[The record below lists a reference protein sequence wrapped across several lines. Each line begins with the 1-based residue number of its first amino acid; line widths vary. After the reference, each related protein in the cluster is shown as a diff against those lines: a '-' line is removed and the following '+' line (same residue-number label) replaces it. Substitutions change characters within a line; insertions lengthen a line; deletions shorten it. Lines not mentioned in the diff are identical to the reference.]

1 MGLVQIFILM
11 ACIFA
16 GFSSIG
22 GLQRVNVEIDQIN
35 QKSLA
40 SIKAIGVIDEQLR
53 AFRSTESDE
62 IGATSP
68 EALTS
73 LEAMIEPIEES
84 VTAAIKVYEPLVSS
98 KQEKALFRQ
107 LQAEWSR
114 YSETHGKTFKGA
126 MSSGN
131 KSDINTADSQLLQQQ
146 QAMSGTLA
154 SLRTINTAHAVSYA
168 KDAVKIYDQTRTQV
182 QLASLFLFAILIA
195 SALAV
200 HYNILR
206 PLKKINRLI
215 KDLADGNTDI
225 TVPYGNRRDEI
236 GEISRSLEVFR
247 AAALENMTLQRAA
260 EQQRQKADAERLVIQ
275 ERAERTAQ
283 ERLRQATSELAT
295 ALRRMATG
303 DLSFQIETVFSPE
316 FEPLRQDFNHS
327 LVELANTFASI
338 SETVE
343 IMNHSTKEMVMGAE
357 NLATR
362 TEQQAASL
370 EEAAAAVA
378 DISQKVLQAAQ
389 DAHDARTVSHN
400 ARSSVTTS
408 AHITHEIEDAMLRIE
423 TNAGQIV
430 RVIDV
435 IDNIAFQT
443 NVLALNASVEAARAG
458 EVGRGFAVVASEVR
472 SLAQKSSEAAKDIRS
487 LVIKSNTDIK
497 AGSGKVRDGSDTM
510 RLTADFIQ
518 NMGTNFDTIAQES
531 QNQSLRLSEIN
542 SVVGSLDRTT
552 QQNAAAA
559 QQFNAA
565 SHVLAEEGLRLNQLI
580 KRFHLPEDM
589 NERGQGEYDASQQF
603 RRAMLPA

>member
-1 MGLVQIFILM
+1 MGLVQVFILI

-35 QKSLA
+35 QKSLD
-40 SIKAIGVIDEQLR
+40 SIKAIGAIDEQLR

-62 IGATSP
+62 IGATTP
-68 EALTS
+68 EALAS

-84 VTAAIKVYEPLVSS
+84 VTAAIKVYEPQVSS
-98 KQEKALFRQ
+98 RQEKALFRQ

-114 YSETHGKTFKGA
+114 YSGTHGKTFESIV
-126 MSSGN
+126 SSGN
-131 KSDINTADSQLLQQQ
+131 RSDMNAADSQLLQQQ

-154 SLRTINTAHAVSYA
+154 SLRTINTSHAVSYA
-168 KDAVKIYDQTRTQV
+168 KDAVKIYDQTRTRV
-182 QLASLFLFAILIA
+182 QIAYLFLFAILVA
-195 SALAV
+195 SALTV

-206 PLKKINRLI
+206 PLKKINGRI
-215 KDLADGNTDI
+215 KDLAGGNTDI
-225 TVPYGNRRDEI
+225 HVPYGERGDEI

-247 AAALENMTLQRAA
+247 AAALENMKLQRGA

-283 ERLRQATSELAT
+283 ERLRQATGGLAT

-303 DLSFQIETVFSPE
+303 DLSFQIETIFSSE
-316 FEPLRQDFNHS
+316 FEPLRHDFNHS
-327 LVELANTFASI
+327 LMELANTFASI
-338 SETVE
+338 SEAVE
-343 IMNHSTKEMVMGAE
+343 IMNHSTREMVTGAE

-378 DISQKVLQAAQ
+378 DISQKVLQAAES
-389 DAHDARTVSHN
+389 AHDARTVSHN
-400 ARSSVTTS
+400 ARSSVATS
-408 AHITHEIEDAMLRIE
+408 AHITHEIENAMQRIE

-472 SLAQKSSEAAKDIRS
+472 SLAQKSSEAAKDIRA
-487 LVIKSNTDIK
+487 LVIKSNTDIR
-497 AGSGKVRDGSDTM
+497 AGSGKVRDGSETM

-518 NMGTNFDTIAQES
+518 NMGTNFDAIAEES
-531 QNQSLRLSEIN
+531 QDQSLRLSEIN
-542 SVVGSLDRTT
+542 SVVGSLDKTT

-580 KRFHLPEDM
+580 KRFHLPESM
-589 NERGQGEYDASQQF
+589 EERGQGEYARQRS
-603 RRAMLPA
+603 RHEMVPA

>member
-1 MGLVQIFILM
+1 M

-84 VTAAIKVYEPLVSS
+84 VTAAIKVYEPLVRS

-168 KDAVKIYDQTRTQV
+168 KDAVKIYDQTRTKV
-182 QLASLFLFAILIA
+182 QLAYLFLFAILIA

>member
-1 MGLVQIFILM
+1 MGLVQVFILI

-22 GLQRVNVEIDQIN
+22 GLQQVNVEIDQIN

-40 SIKAIGVIDEQLR
+40 SIKAIGAIDEQLR

-62 IGATSP
+62 IDATTP

-84 VTAAIKVYEPLVSS
+84 VTAAIKVYEPQVSS

-114 YSETHGKTFKGA
+114 YSGTHGKTFKSIV
-126 MSSGN
+126 SSGN
-131 KSDINTADSQLLQQQ
+131 RSDMNAADSQLLQQQ

-154 SLRTINTAHAVSYA
+154 SLRTINTSHAVSYA
-168 KDAVKIYDQTRTQV
+168 KDAVKIYDQTRTRV
-182 QLASLFLFAILIA
+182 QIAYLFLFAILVA
-195 SALAV
+195 SALTV

-206 PLKKINRLI
+206 PLKKINGRI
-215 KDLADGNTDI
+215 KDLAGGNTDI
-225 TVPYGNRRDEI
+225 HVPYGKRGDEI

-247 AAALENMTLQRAA
+247 AAALENMKLQRGA

-283 ERLRQATSELAT
+283 ERLRQATGGLAT

-316 FEPLRQDFNHS
+316 FEPLRHDFNHS
-327 LVELANTFASI
+327 LMELANTFASI
-338 SETVE
+338 SEAVG
-343 IMNHSTKEMVMGAE
+343 IMNHSAREMVTGAE

-378 DISQKVLQAAQ
+378 DISQKVLQAAES
-389 DAHDARTVSHN
+389 AHDARTVSHN
-400 ARSSVTTS
+400 ARSSVATS
-408 AHITHEIEDAMLRIE
+408 AHITHEIENAMQRIE

-472 SLAQKSSEAAKDIRS
+472 SLAQKSSEAAKDIRA
-487 LVIKSNTDIK
+487 LVIKSNTDIR
-497 AGSGKVRDGSDTM
+497 AGSGKVRDGSETM

-518 NMGTNFDTIAQES
+518 NMGTNFDAIAEES
-531 QNQSLRLSEIN
+531 QDQSLRLSEIN
-542 SVVGSLDRTT
+542 SVVGSLDKTT

-580 KRFHLPEDM
+580 KRFHLPESM
-589 NERGQGEYDASQQF
+589 EERGQGEYALQRS
-603 RRAMLPA
+603 RHEMVPA

>member
-1 MGLVQIFILM
+1 MGLVQVFILLS
-11 ACIFA
+11 CIFA

-22 GLQRVNVEIDQIN
+22 GLQRVNLEIDQIN

-73 LEAMIEPIEES
+73 LEAMIEPIEQS
-84 VTAAIKVYEPLVSS
+84 VSAAIKVYEPLVTS

-107 LQAEWSR
+107 LLAEWNR
-114 YSETHGKTFKGA
+114 YGTTHKTTFKNTFSAGDRSA
-126 MSSGN
+126 
-131 KSDINTADSQLLQQQ
+131 INEADSQLLQQQ

-168 KDAVKIYDQTRTQV
+168 KDAVKIYDQTRTRIQI
-182 QLASLFLFAILIA
+182 AYAFLFAILIA
-195 SALAV
+195 SALTV

-206 PLKKINRLI
+206 PLKTINTLI
-215 KDLADGNTDI
+215 KDLAGGNTDI
-225 TVPYGNRRDEI
+225 SVPYGRRKDEI
-236 GEISRSLEVFR
+236 GEIARSLDVFR
-247 AAALENMTLQRAA
+247 AAAIDNTKLQQDA
-260 EQQRQKADAERLVIQ
+260 ERQRQKADSERLVIQ
-275 ERAERTAQ
+275 ERAERMAQ
-283 ERLRQATSELAT
+283 ERLRQATSGLAT

-316 FEPLRQDFNHS
+316 FEPLRHDFNHS
-327 LVELANTFASI
+327 LIALANTFAAI
-338 SETVE
+338 SETVD
-343 IMNHSTKEMVMGAE
+343 IMNHSTQEMVTGAE

-362 TEQQAASL
+362 TERQAASL

-378 DISQKVLQAAQ
+378 DISQKVLQAAES
-389 DAHDARTVSHN
+389 ANEAREVSHN

-408 AHITHEIEDAMLRIE
+408 AHITHDIEDAMQRIE
-423 TNAGQIV
+423 NNAEHIV
-430 RVIDV
+430 SVIDV
-435 IDNIAFQT
+435 IDTIAFQT

-472 SLAQKSSEAAKDIRS
+472 ALAQKSSEAAKDIRA
-487 LVIKSNTDIK
+487 LVTKSNTDIK
-497 AGSGKVRDGSDTM
+497 TGSGKVRDGSDTM

-518 NMGTNFDTIAQES
+518 SMGTNFDVIAQES
-531 QNQSLRLSEIN
+531 KDQSARLFEIN
-542 SVVGSLDRTT
+542 TVVGSLDKTT

-565 SHVLAEEGLRLNQLI
+565 SHLLAEEGQKLNQLI
-580 KRFHLPEDM
+580 KRFQLPNSMDTYELDDYAIEQQHHDM
-589 NERGQGEYDASQQF
+589 LLA
-603 RRAMLPA
+603 

>member
-1 MGLVQIFILM
+1 MGLVQIFILI

-131 KSDINTADSQLLQQQ
+131 RSDINTADSQLLQQQ

-168 KDAVKIYDQTRTQV
+168 KDAVKIYDQTRTRVQV
-182 QLASLFLFAILIA
+182 AYLFLFGILIA
-195 SALAV
+195 SALTV

-206 PLKKINRLI
+206 PLKKINGRI
-215 KDLADGNTDI
+215 KDLAGGNTAI
-225 TVPYGNRRDEI
+225 HVPYGDRGDEI
-236 GEISRSLEVFR
+236 GEISRSLDVFR
-247 AAALENMTLQRAA
+247 AAAIENTKLQQAA

-283 ERLRQATSELAT
+283 ERLRQATGGLAA

-303 DLSFQIETVFSPE
+303 DLSFQIETVFSTE
-316 FEPLRQDFNHS
+316 FEPLRHDFNHS
-327 LVELANTFASI
+327 LEELANTFASI
-338 SETVE
+338 SEAVE
-343 IMNHSTKEMVMGAE
+343 IMNRNSQEMAVGAE
-357 NLATR
+357 NLASR

-389 DAHDARTVSHN
+389 SAHDARDVSHN
-400 ARSSVTTS
+400 ARASVTTS
-408 AHITHEIEDAMLRIE
+408 ARIAHEIEESMQRIE
-423 TNAGQIV
+423 TNAEQIV

-435 IDNIAFQT
+435 IDHIAFQT

-497 AGSGKVRDGSDTM
+497 VGSTKVRDGSDTM

-518 NMGTNFDTIAQES
+518 SMGTNFDAIAQES
-531 QNQSLRLSEIN
+531 RNQSATLSEIN

-580 KRFHLPEDM
+580 KRFHLPVRMDES
-589 NERGQGEYDASQQF
+589 GQGEYVFQPC
-603 RRAMLPA
+603 RREMLSA

>member
-1 MGLVQIFILM
+1 MGLVQVFILI

-62 IGATSP
+62 IDATTP

-84 VTAAIKVYEPLVSS
+84 VTAAIKVYEPQVSS

-114 YSETHGKTFKGA
+114 YSGTHGKTFKSIV
-126 MSSGN
+126 SSGN
-131 KSDINTADSQLLQQQ
+131 RSDMNAADSQLLQQQ

-154 SLRTINTAHAVSYA
+154 SLRTINTSHAVSYA
-168 KDAVKIYDQTRTQV
+168 KDAVKIYDQTRTRV
-182 QLASLFLFAILIA
+182 QIAYLFLFAILVA
-195 SALAV
+195 SALTV

-206 PLKKINRLI
+206 PLKKINGRI
-215 KDLADGNTDI
+215 KDLAGGNTDI
-225 TVPYGNRRDEI
+225 HVPYGERGDEI

-247 AAALENMTLQRAA
+247 AAALENMKLQRGA

-283 ERLRQATSELAT
+283 ERLRQATGGLAT
-295 ALRRMATG
+295 ALRRMAAG

-316 FEPLRQDFNHS
+316 FEPLRHDFNHS
-327 LVELANTFASI
+327 LMELASTFASI
-338 SETVE
+338 SEAAG
-343 IMNHSTKEMVMGAE
+343 IMNHSAREMVTGAE

-378 DISQKVLQAAQ
+378 DISQKVLQAAES
-389 DAHDARTVSHN
+389 AYDARTVSHN
-400 ARSSVTTS
+400 ARSSVATS
-408 AHITHEIEDAMLRIE
+408 AHITHEIENAMQRIE

-472 SLAQKSSEAAKDIRS
+472 SLAQKSSEAAKDIRA
-487 LVIKSNTDIK
+487 LVIKSNTDIR

-518 NMGTNFDTIAQES
+518 KMGTNFDAIAEES
-531 QNQSLRLSEIN
+531 QDQSLRLSEIN
-542 SVVGSLDRTT
+542 SVVGSLDKTT

-580 KRFHLPEDM
+580 KRFHLPE
-589 NERGQGEYDASQQF
+589 NREERGQGEYALQRS
-603 RRAMLPA
+603 RHEMVPA